1 MPESCD
7 ALQFLSRNGL
17 QTHGTDAEAVWE
29 QQTGAV
35 LTLLWIPI
43 KTYCAVKPAQPG
55 NSGKL
60 RELKMTCLK
69 SRPGSARYALW
80 PS

>member
-17 QTHGTDAEAVWE
+17 QAHGADAEVVWE

-35 LTLLWIPI
+35 LRFCGF
-43 KTYCAVKPAQPG
+43 Y
-55 NSGKL
+55 L
-60 RELKMTCLK
+60 RLTVQ
-69 SRPGSARYALW
+69 
-80 PS
+80 